1 MVGPGPGI
9 GTRRGGRVLAPETAL
24 CAPDHD
30 STMQATVLQ
39 LSSLLEDP
47 IFLALV
53 ALMLLLVFFGYLL
66 VRRTLL
72 SLREGYD
79 EGYR

>member
-1 MVGPGPGI
+1 
-9 GTRRGGRVLAPETAL
+9 
-24 CAPDHD
+24 
-30 STMQATVLQ
+30 MQATLLQ

-53 ALMLLLVFFGYLL
+53 ALMLLLVLFGYLL

>member
-1 MVGPGPGI
+1 
-9 GTRRGGRVLAPETAL
+9 
-24 CAPDHD
+24 
-30 STMQATVLQ
+30 MQSFVLQ
-39 LSSLLEDP
+39 FDDLLGDP
-47 IFLALV
+47 VFLGLV
-53 ALMLLLVFFGYLL
+53 AIMLLLVFFGYLL

>member
-1 MVGPGPGI
+1 
-9 GTRRGGRVLAPETAL
+9 
-24 CAPDHD
+24 
-30 STMQATVLQ
+30 MQATPLQ

-47 IFLALV
+47 VFLALV
-53 ALMLLLVFFGYLL
+53 AIMLLLVLFGFLL

-72 SLREGYD
+72 SLREGFD

>member
-1 MVGPGPGI
+1 
-9 GTRRGGRVLAPETAL
+9 
-24 CAPDHD
+24 
-30 STMQATVLQ
+30 MQPSFALQ

-47 IFLALV
+47 VFLALV
-53 ALMLLLVFFGYLL
+53 ALMLLLVFLGYLF

>member
-1 MVGPGPGI
+1 
-9 GTRRGGRVLAPETAL
+9 
-24 CAPDHD
+24 
-30 STMQATVLQ
+30 MQPPAGSLQ
-39 LSSLLEDP
+39 LSDLLGDP
-47 IFLALV
+47 IFLGLV
-53 ALMLLLVFFGYLL
+53 GLMLLLVFFAYLL

>member
-1 MVGPGPGI
+1 
-9 GTRRGGRVLAPETAL
+9 
-24 CAPDHD
+24 
-30 STMQATVLQ
+30 MQAILLQ
-39 LSSLLEDP
+39 FSSLLEDP
-47 IFLALV
+47 IFLGLV

>member
-1 MVGPGPGI
+1 MP
-9 GTRRGGRVLAPETAL
+9 AF
-24 CAPDHD
+24 
-30 STMQATVLQ
+30 VLQ
-39 LSSLLEDP
+39 FSGLLEDP
-47 IFLALV
+47 VFLGLV
-53 ALMLLLVFFGYLL
+53 AVMLLLVFFGYLL